1 MESMYLPYVGYL
13 ATILVISSFLVKEI
27 MVLRA
32 LNTIG
37 AVLFCYY
44 ALLIEST
51 PVLITNLLIG
61 AINTYHLIK
70 LNKPK

>member
-1 MESMYLPYVGYL
+1 MEYIGYL
-13 ATILVISSFLVKEI
+13 ATLLVISSFLVKDI
-27 MVLRA
+27 MFLRA

-51 PVLITNLLIG
+51 PVLVTNLLIG
-61 AINTYHLIK
+61 VINTYHLIK